1 MRVRFAFCLVLSLA
15 TTQAAHASCFLP
27 ETISCG
33 DSIASE
39 LTFSDCLDSPA
50 SPYEK
55 WQFYLPAPE
64 RIQIRMTTAD
74 SFLYPRLQVY
84 DPSGTLVGQ
93 SQANPGQNETFVFGP
108 LSTTGTWRIQASG
121 AAGLSQTGEYVLQ
134 LYCGTEPPPP
144 PTCTRTATTAC
155 LLNGRFAVS
164 VVWNTASDSG
174 SAEVMAFG
182 DQRAES
188 DQSAFFWFFNPANF
202 EMGVKLVDGCAIS
215 PYYWIFVS
223 GLTNQGYT
231 VTVRDT
237 VTGALKIYTNPL
249 GQVAK
254 TIADTAA
261 LPCN

>member
-1 MRVRFAFCLVLSLA
+1 MRVCIAFCLVLSIAAARA
-15 TTQAAHASCFLP
+15 THASCFLP

-33 DSIASE
+33 NIIASE
-39 LTFSDCLDSPA
+39 LTFSDCLGGPT

-55 WQFYLPAPE
+55 WQFYGVAGTYVE
-64 RIQIRMTTAD
+64 IYMASDD
-74 SFLYPRLQVY
+74 SFLYPRLEVY
-84 DPSGTLVGQ
+84 DPSNTLAGT
-93 SQANPGQNETFVFGP
+93 SQANPGQHDALVFGP
-108 LSTTGTWRIQASG
+108 LSATGTWRIQTSG
-121 AAGLSQTGEYVLQ
+121 APNLSQTGEYLLQ
-134 LYCGTEPPPP
+134 LYCGTAPPPP
-144 PTCTRTATTAC
+144 SDCTRTGTTAC
-155 LLNGRFAVS
+155 LLSGRFEVTVA
-164 VVWNTASDSG
+164 WNTDSDAG
-174 SAEVMAFG
+174 LAGVMAFG
-182 DQRAES
+182 GQRAES

-215 PYYWIFVS
+215 PYYWVFVS

-237 VTGALKIYTNPL
+237 VTKAVKTYTNPR